1 MHPDDLCGFDR
12 VEQRGVLLRCNPH
25 RLHTSI
31 SRPKVGALERWM
43 AEGFSE
49 GMENRSTVGKSPFGY
64 SQKSNRTLSLR
75 NVTVRLLLWK
85 HMEDPAMRIRTA
97 TDLGAFI
104 RERRVK
110 LGMDQSDL
118 AEKAGTSRKWIVEV
132 EQGKPRAEI
141 GLVLRT
147 LKTLGVSLDIA
158 VERAQKAS
166 AASEPRNV
174 DINNILDSL
183 KKRP

>member
-1 MHPDDLCGFDR
+1 MR
-12 VEQRGVLLRCNPH
+12 V
-25 RLHTSI
+25 
-31 SRPKVGALERWM
+31 
-43 AEGFSE
+43 
-49 GMENRSTVGKSPFGY
+49 
-64 SQKSNRTLSLR
+64 
-75 NVTVRLLLWK
+75 
-85 HMEDPAMRIRTA
+85 RTA

-147 LKTLGVSLDIA
+147 LKALGVSLDLA
-158 VERAQKAS
+158 ADRAQKTV
-166 AASEPRNV
+166 AASESGKV

>member
-1 MHPDDLCGFDR
+1 
-12 VEQRGVLLRCNPH
+12 
-25 RLHTSI
+25 
-31 SRPKVGALERWM
+31 
-43 AEGFSE
+43 
-49 GMENRSTVGKSPFGY
+49 
-64 SQKSNRTLSLR
+64 
-75 NVTVRLLLWK
+75 
-85 HMEDPAMRIRTA
+85 MRIRTA
-97 TDLGAFI
+97 ADLGAFI
-104 RERRVK
+104 RERRTK

-147 LKTLGVSLDIA
+147 LKALGVSLDVA
-158 VERAQKAS
+158 GDRAQKAP
-166 AASEPRNV
+166 ATSEPGNV

>member
-1 MHPDDLCGFDR
+1 
-12 VEQRGVLLRCNPH
+12 
-25 RLHTSI
+25 
-31 SRPKVGALERWM
+31 
-43 AEGFSE
+43 
-49 GMENRSTVGKSPFGY
+49 
-64 SQKSNRTLSLR
+64 
-75 NVTVRLLLWK
+75 
-85 HMEDPAMRIRTA
+85 MRIRTA
-97 TDLGAFI
+97 ADLGAFI

-118 AEKAGTSRKWIVEV
+118 AAKAGTSRKWIVEV

-147 LKTLGVSLDIA
+147 LKTLGVSLYIA
-158 VERAQKAS
+158 VGEAQEAS
-166 AASEPRNV
+166 TASEPKNV

>member
-1 MHPDDLCGFDR
+1 MR
-12 VEQRGVLLRCNPH
+12 V
-25 RLHTSI
+25 
-31 SRPKVGALERWM
+31 
-43 AEGFSE
+43 
-49 GMENRSTVGKSPFGY
+49 
-64 SQKSNRTLSLR
+64 
-75 NVTVRLLLWK
+75 
-85 HMEDPAMRIRTA
+85 RTA

-110 LGMDQSDL
+110 LGMDQSEL

-141 GLVLRT
+141 GLILRT

-158 VERAQKAS
+158 ADRSQKAS
-166 AASEPRNV
+166 VASEPRNV

>member
-1 MHPDDLCGFDR
+1 
-12 VEQRGVLLRCNPH
+12 
-25 RLHTSI
+25 
-31 SRPKVGALERWM
+31 
-43 AEGFSE
+43 
-49 GMENRSTVGKSPFGY
+49 
-64 SQKSNRTLSLR
+64 
-75 NVTVRLLLWK
+75 
-85 HMEDPAMRIRTA
+85 MRIRTA
-97 TDLGAFI
+97 ADLGAFI

-118 AEKAGTSRKWIVEV
+118 AAKAGTSRKWIIEV

-147 LKTLGVSLDIA
+147 LKTLGVSLD
-158 VERAQKAS
+158 VSVDQAQEAS
-166 AASEPRNV
+166 TASEPQNV

>member
-1 MHPDDLCGFDR
+1 MR
-12 VEQRGVLLRCNPH
+12 V
-25 RLHTSI
+25 
-31 SRPKVGALERWM
+31 
-43 AEGFSE
+43 
-49 GMENRSTVGKSPFGY
+49 
-64 SQKSNRTLSLR
+64 
-75 NVTVRLLLWK
+75 
-85 HMEDPAMRIRTA
+85 RTA

-147 LKTLGVSLDIA
+147 LKALGVSLDLA
-158 VERAQKAS
+158 ADRAQKTV
-166 AASEPRNV
+166 AASEPGTV

>member
-1 MHPDDLCGFDR
+1 
-12 VEQRGVLLRCNPH
+12 
-25 RLHTSI
+25 
-31 SRPKVGALERWM
+31 
-43 AEGFSE
+43 
-49 GMENRSTVGKSPFGY
+49 
-64 SQKSNRTLSLR
+64 
-75 NVTVRLLLWK
+75 
-85 HMEDPAMRIRTA
+85 MRIRTA

-110 LGMDQSDL
+110 LGMDQSEL

-141 GLVLRT
+141 GLILRT

-158 VERAQKAS
+158 ADRSQKAS
-166 AASEPRNV
+166 VASEPRNV